1 MYQVKAI
8 YEGCEIGYGE
18 GLTGSYAIE
27 DCLESI
33 DSIYQQE
40 KLIISLHVLSNNNVN
55 TIPLGYTYK
64 FGNNVFIVKRVSSKK
79 FNKQLA

>member
-1 MYQVKAI
+1 MYQVTAI

-33 DSIYQQE
+33 DSIYSQAN
-40 KLIISLHVLSNNNVN
+40 IIASLTVLSNSNVN
-55 TIPLGYTYK
+55 TVPLGKIYGHA
-64 FGNNVFIVKRVSSKK
+64 GNKFIVKRVSS
-79 FNKQLA
+79 NRQLA